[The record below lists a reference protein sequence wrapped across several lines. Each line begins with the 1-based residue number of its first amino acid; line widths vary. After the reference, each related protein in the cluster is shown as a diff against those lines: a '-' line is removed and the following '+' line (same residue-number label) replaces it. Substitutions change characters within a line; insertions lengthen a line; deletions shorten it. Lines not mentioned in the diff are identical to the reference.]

1 MAKRFSDTKIWDEDW
16 FLDMPNEYKLFW
28 FYMLAQCDHAGLFK
42 VNVRSFS
49 GLLGVSVTPS
59 KVIEYFNA
67 GKDRVRIV
75 NQTLWLIEDFFA
87 FQYGQTFNPNNKMH
101 DSIEALY
108 LKANIKMTSIRG
120 LKDLKDRVKDK
131 DKDNKK
137 GGAGENK
144 KQQGVKFTET
154 GDGVVF
160 EDGTIQFLGQSQIV
174 MKRAEQLSPRQV
186 IKGNQY

>member
-59 KVIEYFNA
+59 KVIEYFNT

-75 NQTLWLIEDFFA
+75 NQSLWLIEDFFA

-101 DSIEALY
+101 DSIEMLY
-108 LKANIKMTSIRG
+108 LKANIKITSIRG

-131 DKDNKK
+131 DKDKKK
-137 GGAGENK
+137 GGVGENK

>member
-1 MAKRFSDTKIWDEDW
+1 
-16 FLDMPNEYKLFW
+16 MPNEYKLFW

-59 KVIEYFNA
+59 KVIEYFNT

-75 NQTLWLIEDFFA
+75 NQSLWLIEDFFA

-101 DSIEALY
+101 DSIEMLY
-108 LKANIKMTSIRG
+108 LKANIKITSIRG

-131 DKDNKK
+131 DKDKKK
-137 GGAGENK
+137 GGVGENK

>member
-59 KVIEYFNA
+59 KVIEYFNT

-75 NQTLWLIEDFFA
+75 NQSLWLIEDFFA

-101 DSIEALY
+101 DSIEMLY
-108 LKANIKMTSIRG
+108 LKANIKITSIRG

-131 DKDNKK
+131 DKDKKK
-137 GGAGENK
+137 GGVGENK

-154 GDGVVF
+154 GVGVVF

>member
-59 KVIEYFNA
+59 KVIEYFNT

-75 NQTLWLIEDFFA
+75 NQSLWLIEDFFA

-101 DSIEALY
+101 DSIEMLY
-108 LKANIKMTSIRG
+108 LKANIKIRNNKG
-120 LKDLKDRVKDK
+120 LNLPKPGMVLFLRM
-131 DKDNKK
+131 
-137 GGAGENK
+137 G
-144 KQQGVKFTET
+144 
-154 GDGVVF
+154 
-160 EDGTIQFLGQSQIV
+160 QF
-174 MKRAEQLSPRQV
+174 
-186 IKGNQY
+186 NF